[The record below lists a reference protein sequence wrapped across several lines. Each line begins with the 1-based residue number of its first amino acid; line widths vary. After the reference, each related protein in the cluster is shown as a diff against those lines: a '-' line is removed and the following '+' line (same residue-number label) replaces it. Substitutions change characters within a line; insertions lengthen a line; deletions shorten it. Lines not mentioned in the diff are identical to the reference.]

1 MAHVDRS
8 ARRAVAG
15 MLGVFAAITAAGC
28 GSDDHSQARDL
39 GPRADVAADLS
50 VAPGAKAT
58 AKAKSASTRAPAVTR
73 SNGIITAKPTAL
85 VLRLSEFSVDPFINA
100 VPKGRVKITILNKGD
115 DEHELIVVRGKQKL
129 PVKGGR
135 VDDAVLER
143 RHRVL
148 GEISE
153 VPAGRSASKTFV
165 LKAGTYVLFCNIPGH
180 YRAGMRASLIVR
192 GR

>member
-1 MAHVDRS
+1 
-8 ARRAVAG
+8 
-15 MLGVFAAITAAGC
+15 MLGAFAAITAAGC

-58 AKAKSASTRAPAVTR
+58 AKSTRAPSVTR

-135 VDDAVLER
+135 VDEAVLER

>member
-8 ARRAVAG
+8 ARRVVAG
-15 MLGVFAAITAAGC
+15 MLGAFAAITAAGC

-50 VAPGAKAT
+50 VAPGAKA
-58 AKAKSASTRAPAVTR
+58 KAKSTSTRAPAVTR

-100 VPKGRVKITILNKGD
+100 VPKGQVKITILNKGD

-129 PVKGGR
+129 PVTGGR
-135 VDDAVLER
+135 VDEAVLER

-153 VPAGRSASKTFV
+153 VRAGRSASKTFV